1 MDTYSAI
8 NDVLVKLINEIW
20 ELEGKAIITG
30 EFKDITNNDM
40 HIIEAIGTGDGDHM
54 SSVARKVNVTVGTLT
69 SAINSL
75 VKKKY
80 VVRERSE
87 KDRRVVNIR
96 LTEKGIRAY
105 RHHEE
110 YHHQMT
116 EAIID
121 VLTEEEVPVLM
132 KMLLGVGRFFREYE
146 NRDSQ
151 DGESKTEE
159 RVRQDS

>member
-1 MDTYSAI
+1 MDTYRTI
-8 NDVLVKLINEIW
+8 NDVLVNLINEIW
-20 ELEGKAIITG
+20 ELEGKAIITE

-87 KDRRVVNIR
+87 EDRRVVNIR

-116 EAIID
+116 EAIMD

-132 KMLLGVGRFFREYE
+132 KTLDGLGRFFREYE
-146 NRDSQ
+146 HRDSQ
-151 DGESKTEE
+151 AEEAKTEE
-159 RVRQDS
+159 GVGQDS

>member
-20 ELEGKAIITG
+20 ELEGKAIITE

-87 KDRRVVNIR
+87 EDRRVVNIR

-132 KMLLGVGRFFREYE
+132 KMLYGIGRFFREYE
-146 NRDSQ
+146 HRDSQ
-151 DGESKTEE
+151 DGETKTEE